1 MPDSDA
7 PFLHSTDGRRPLSLK
22 ELKAFIVSDQ
32 AKRSAS
38 GCQGTVMLLEGTLT
52 CDVRRRGC
60 LRDLFFCSMG

>member
-1 MPDSDA
+1 MA
-7 PFLHSTDGRRPLSLK
+7 FLWGAAQTGRGLK